1 MGSSSSLQFQSC
13 NSLLKVADLKNLRV
27 TFQEPQ
33 DRLGFQRRHVSPVPT
48 AVKTAVLAFA
58 ASAALAIFGR
68 AKETGRSLRGG
79 RILSRQS
86 RRATE
91 SPSFARSIAFRV
103 STSASPSS
111 SASTA
116 SVVLLRAPRG
126 LPLGFPLWPLRKRAP
141 CFVSVFSSILAPNCQ
156 PIETHACLS

>member
-1 MGSSSSLQFQSC
+1 MKPANAAWPGSS
-13 NSLLKVADLKNLRV
+13 
-27 TFQEPQ
+27 T
-33 DRLGFQRRHVSPVPT
+33 
-48 AVKTAVLAFA
+48 
-58 ASAALAIFGR
+58 
-68 AKETGRSLRGG
+68 LRGG
-79 RILSRQS
+79 RSRSRQ
-86 RRATE
+86 RRSAVV

-126 LPLGFPLWPLRKRAP
+126 LPLGFPLWPLRKRGP

-156 PIETHACLS
+156 LIEHAPAYRHGMLWPWREKDEDHEHDRCPIFLWDGV